1 MALPEEPV
9 RMALPDESVRVAF
22 YNVENFFDCEDD
34 SLTADEEFLP
44 GGLRGWT
51 PTRFW
56 QKAGHI
62 SRVLAYLRFPA
73 LVGLAEV
80 ENAACLSRLTRASP
94 LKQAGYAYLH
104 RESPDPRGIDV
115 ALLYNPYLFQPVY
128 DTILV
133 AHFDGQPN
141 KRSRDVL
148 VVKGLLYGVDTLFVL
163 VCHLPSRLGG
173 EKATSPLRRQVAR
186 GMRLYVDSLLR
197 VNPASSIVIMGD
209 FNDEAD
215 SPSLAVELGAMDPST
230 ANDPPQTG
238 WPQATATKP
247 SEQQPTWAKI
257 PLYNVTLG
265 MKRLGVKGTHKHQ
278 ASWAFLDHLLVSP
291 SLLQCVDT
299 AVVADPPF
307 LLQTDKTWLGIK
319 PFRTYHGMVWQGGY
333 SDHLPLYLDIRQRP

>member
-1 MALPEEPV
+1 MQGGLYLSAQPL
-9 RMALPDESVRVAF
+9 RLAF

-62 SRVLAYLRFPA
+62 SRVMAYLKFPV

-80 ENAACLSRLTRASP
+80 ENEACLSRLTRASP
-94 LKQAGYAYLH
+94 LKQAGYAFIH

-115 ALLYNPYLFQPVY
+115 ALLYNPYLFQPLH
-128 DTILV
+128 DTVLV
-133 AHFDGQPN
+133 ARFDGQPT

-148 VVKGLLYGVDTLFVL
+148 VVKGYLYGVDTLHVL

-186 GMRLYVDSLLR
+186 TMRVYVDSLLTI
-197 VNPASSIVIMGD
+197 NPQTMVLIMGD

-215 SPSLAVELGAMDPST
+215 SPSLAVELGRESSLF
-230 ANDPPQTG
+230 N
-238 WPQATATKP
+238 
-247 SEQQPTWAKI
+247 
-257 PLYNVTLG
+257 LTLLMRDQG
-265 MKRLGVKGTHKHQ
+265 IKGTHKHQ
-278 ASWAFLDHLLVSP
+278 SDWAFLDHILVSP
-291 SLLQCVDT
+291 ALLERLDT
-299 AVVADPPF
+299 VVVADPPF

-333 SDHLPLYLDIRQRP
+333 SDHLPLYLDVKSTP

>member
-1 MALPEEPV
+1 MLTLLIGGLSAVGSPVFSQPPVQSDDSTLADTLVASVEPL
-9 RMALPDESVRVAF
+9 RLAF

-62 SRVLAYLRFPA
+62 SRVMAYLRFPA

-80 ENAACLSRLTRASP
+80 ENAGCLSRLTLVSP
-94 LKQAGYAYLH
+94 LKQAGYAFVH
-104 RESPDPRGIDV
+104 KESPDPRGIDV
-115 ALLYNPYLFQPVY
+115 ALLYNPYLFQPLH
-128 DTILV
+128 DTVLV
-133 AHFDGQPN
+133 ARFDENPT

-148 VVKGLLYGVDTLFVL
+148 VVKGLLHGVGVMHVF

-186 GMRLYVDSLLR
+186 SMRVYVDSLLK
-197 VNPASSIVIMGD
+197 VDPQAMVLIMGD

-215 SPSLAVELGAMDPST
+215 SPSLALELGSGSSLS
-230 ANDPPQTG
+230 N
-238 WPQATATKP
+238 
-247 SEQQPTWAKI
+247 
-257 PLYNVTLG
+257 LTLP
-265 MKRLGVKGTHKHQ
+265 MRDQGVKGTHKHQ
-278 ASWAFLDHLLVSP
+278 ANWGFLDHLLVSQA
-291 SLLQCVDT
+291 LLSRVDT

-307 LLQTDKTWLGIK
+307 LLQADKTWLGIK

-333 SDHLPLYLDIRQRP
+333 SDHLPLYLDVKPKP

>member
-1 MALPEEPV
+1 MRRILLTLIVGGLSAFGGVVFSQPSVQSDDSTFTDTPVASVEPL
-9 RMALPDESVRVAF
+9 RLAF

-62 SRVLAYLRFPA
+62 SRVMAYLRFPA

-80 ENAACLSRLTRASP
+80 ENAGCLRRLTLVSP
-94 LKQAGYAYLH
+94 LKQAGYAFVH
-104 RESPDPRGIDV
+104 KESPDPRGIDV
-115 ALLYNPYLFQPVY
+115 ALLYNPYLFQPLH
-128 DTILV
+128 DTVLV
-133 AHFDGQPN
+133 ARFDKNPT

-148 VVKGLLYGVDTLFVL
+148 VVKGLLHGVGVL
-163 VCHLPSRLGG
+163 YVFVCHLPSRLGG

-186 GMRLYVDSLLR
+186 GMRVYVDSLLKD
-197 VNPASSIVIMGD
+197 NPQAMVLIMGD

-215 SPSLAVELGAMDPST
+215 SPSLALELGS
-230 ANDPPQTG
+230 G
-238 WPQATATKP
+238 
-247 SEQQPTWAKI
+247 SS
-257 PLYNVTLG
+257 LYNLTVP
-265 MKRLGVKGTHKHQ
+265 MRDQGVKGTHKHQ
-278 ASWAFLDHLLVSP
+278 ANWGFLDHLLVSQA
-291 SLLQCVDT
+291 LLSRVDT

-307 LLQTDKTWLGIK
+307 LLQADKTWLGIK

-333 SDHLPLYLDIRQRP
+333 SDHLPLYLDVKTKP